1 MEENYSSIYA
11 ALGALDSNNFV
22 NTTIALN
29 LFMGNNAARELAV
42 AHDLAQT
49 MDRVT
54 AYSQTQGGT
63 IMDEVDFIEEQL
75 DMGAIS
81 ADEKM
86 RLKVAFGDNVAQ
98 RFLVL
103 RGITNEV
110 MQEAVLERHANRE
123 AARITRD
130 VIALALSQSAQ

>member
-1 MEENYSSIYA
+1 
-11 ALGALDSNNFV
+11 
-22 NTTIALN
+22 
-29 LFMGNNAARELAV
+29 
-42 AHDLAQT
+42 
-49 MDRVT
+49 
-54 AYSQTQGGT
+54 
-63 IMDEVDFIEEQL
+63 MDEVDFIEEQL

-98 RFLVL
+98 RYLAL
-103 RGITNEV
+103 RGITSEA

-130 VIALALSQSAQ
+130 VIAQALSQSVR